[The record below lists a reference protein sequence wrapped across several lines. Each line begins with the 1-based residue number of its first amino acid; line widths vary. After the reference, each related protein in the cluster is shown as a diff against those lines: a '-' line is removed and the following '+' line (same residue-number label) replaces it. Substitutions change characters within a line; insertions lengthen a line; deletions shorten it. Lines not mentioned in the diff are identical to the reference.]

1 MKKTMLS
8 MFAAMAATAAF
19 AAANDVLITF
29 STPGQDKYADGT
41 TVLDGERYALCWSKD
56 FSQFKIKPDG
66 TVEGGA
72 LVFAAPLAK
81 GGRCPTTLFEV
92 DADLVAKKYTG
103 GEWAVYM
110 LDTRKFGATGAVV
123 SVGSMDTVNTFG
135 AVGTSV
141 AVATGSAGG
150 LLGGVA
156 GEAKAATGDVAAPE
170 ITGIR
175 VFEGNVYVTVKGAPY
190 LGYGLKEG
198 ATPAKVASDVADA
211 KATASGEEEVTIVTP
226 VKEGGAFFK
235 VNRK

>member
-1 MKKTMLS
+1 MLS

-29 STPGQDKYADGT
+29 STPGTDTYADGT
-41 TVLDGERYALCWSKD
+41 PVLDGERYALCWSTD
-56 FSQFKIKPDG
+56 FDQFKIKPDG
-66 TVEGGA
+66 TAEGGA
-72 LVFAAPLAK
+72 IVFAAPLAK
-81 GGRCPTTLFEV
+81 GGHCPTTLFEV

-103 GEWAVYM
+103 GSWAVYM
-110 LDTRKFGATGAVV
+110 LDTRKFGATGAVA
-123 SVGSMDTVNTFG
+123 SVGSMDAVNTFG
-135 AVGTSV
+135 AVGNSV
-141 AVATGSAGG
+141 AVDTGSAGG
-150 LLGGVA
+150 LLA
-156 GEAKAATGDVAAPE
+156 GFSGAAKTATGDVAEPQ

>member
-19 AAANDVLITF
+19 AAANDVLVTF
-29 STPGQDKYADGT
+29 STPGPDKYADGT

-56 FSQFKIKPDG
+56 FSQFKINPDG
-66 TVEGGA
+66 SAEGGA
-72 LVFAAPLAK
+72 IVISVPVAK
-81 GGRCPTTLFEV
+81 NGCCPTMMFEV

-110 LDTRKFGATGAVV
+110 LDTRKFGATGAVA
-123 SVGSMDTVNTFG
+123 SVGSMDAVKTFG
-135 AVGTSV
+135 AVGNSV

-150 LLGGVA
+150 LLGGVSGA
-156 GEAKAATGDVAAPE
+156 AKTATGDVAAPQ

-190 LGYGLKEG
+190 LGYGLTAG
-198 ATPAKVASDVADA
+198 DTPAKVDADVAN
-211 KATASGEEEVTIVTP
+211 ATAGATGADEVTIVTP
-226 VKEGGAFFK
+226 VKDGGQFFK